1 MELSNMKRRVQA
13 GFTLIELMIVIAI
26 IGILAAIALPQYQNY
41 TIRAK
46 VTEGLSLAAAAKLAV
61 AETAQS
67 VGGLSL
73 VNPASIGYTFTASN
87 YVSTIGVAMVANIPV
102 ITITT
107 QNTGATTAPVLTLT
121 PREDGT
127 SGISWTCA
135 QTAGVAAHVP
145 TSCR

>member
-1 MELSNMKRRVQA
+1 MKRRVQQ

-41 TIRAK
+41 TVRAK
-46 VTEGLSLAAAAKLAV
+46 VSEGLALAAAAKLAV

-73 VNPASIGYTFTASN
+73 VNPASIGYAFTAST
-87 YVSTIGVAMVANIPV
+87 YVGNIAVAVVANIPV

-107 QNTGATTAPVLTLT
+107 VNTGAAVAPILTLT

-135 QTAGVAAHVP
+135 QTAGIAAHVP